1 MSSIL
6 QRLQRPK
13 IELTVSDILKECR
26 ENTFEEFLHTLE
38 EKSLLEDFLKL
49 KVSDV
54 IKLKQM
60 SAVAD
65 EEVEDEADYKVKVL
79 KVIQDIDMKVNK
91 LGILSN
97 DIKEQIGGN
106 GQVLRK
112 VLAVLKK
119 ENKVW
124 STGKTKGMK
133 WVLYKH
139 KDKVEAEFNKG

>member
-26 ENTFEEFLHTLE
+26 ENTFEEFLHSLK

-112 VLAVLKK
+112 VLAVLKEEK
-119 ENKVW
+119 KVW

>member
-26 ENTFEEFLHTLE
+26 ENTFEEFLHSLE

-112 VLAVLKK
+112 VLAVLKEEK
-119 ENKVW
+119 KVW

>member
-60 SAVAD
+60 AAVAD
-65 EEVEDEADYKVKVL
+65 EEVEDEAEYKEKVL

-112 VLAVLKK
+112 VLAVLKEEK
-119 ENKVW
+119 KVW

>member
-6 QRLQRPK
+6 QRLQGPK

-26 ENTFEEFLHTLE
+26 ENTFEEFLFSLK

-49 KVSDV
+49 KVSSV

-65 EEVEDEADYKVKVL
+65 EDVEDEDDYKEKVL

-106 GQVLRK
+106 GQTLRK
-112 VLAVLKK
+112 VLAALKEEK
-119 ENKVW
+119 KVW

-133 WVLYKH
+133 WVLYKY
-139 KDKVEAEFNKG
+139 KDKVEAEFTKG

>member
-26 ENTFEEFLHTLE
+26 ENTFEEFLHALE

-112 VLAVLKK
+112 VLAVLKEEK
-119 ENKVW
+119 KVW

>member
-112 VLAVLKK
+112 VLAVLKEEK
-119 ENKVW
+119 KVW